1 MSAPAAAVFLDRD
14 GTLIIEKDYLSDPA
28 QVVLEAGVVD
38 GLAQL
43 QHAGHPLI
51 VVSNQSGIGRGLFT
65 ANDARLV
72 NERLAV
78 MLRQEGIHILAWY
91 VCPHAPD
98 TLCDCR
104 KPAPGMALAAA
115 QEWGVALAGSYVVG
129 DKKSDLELAD
139 AIGGTGIL
147 VTTGHGREAVAWA
160 RATARPIF
168 DGLRDV
174 AQYIRQLEQE

>member
-1 MSAPAAAVFLDRD
+1 MSAPAAVFLDRD
-14 GTLIIEKDYLSDPA
+14 GTLIIEKEYLSDPA
-28 QVVLEAGVVD
+28 QVVLEAGVID
-38 GLAQL
+38 GLSQL

-51 VVSNQSGIGRGLFT
+51 VVSNQSGIGRGFFT
-65 ANDARLV
+65 ERDARLV
-72 NERLAV
+72 NERLAS
-78 MLRQEGIHILAWY
+78 LLHQDGIDILAWY

-98 TLCDCR
+98 TICDCR

-115 QEWGVALAGSYVVG
+115 REWGLALAGSYVVG

-147 VTTGHGREAVAWA
+147 VTTGHGQEAVAWA
-160 RATARPIF
+160 RATARPVF

-174 AQYIRQLEQE
+174 AEYIVKLEQE